1 MKEAISLLGGA
12 EYSLLDAAEEGKAE
26 QKVTEI
32 NEHWCVLVPINAEQQ
47 EVNDHISLEI
57 DSYCT

>member
-12 EYSLLDAAEEGKAE
+12 EYSLLDVAEEGKAE

-32 NEHWCVLVPINAEQQ
+32 NEHWCVLVPINAQQQ
-47 EVNDHISLEI
+47 EVNNHTSISL
-57 DSYCT
+57 STV